1 MRREKGPVF
10 GPLAPFVGSRVAH
23 VTACSKFST
32 GRTKKEFIP
41 KLQESI
47 QYFYKYYQELNKD
60 KIKHDN

>member
-1 MRREKGPVF
+1 MYEEVF
-10 GPLAPFVGSRVAH
+10 GKPIDQLVILMAGEDGTMRAFI
-23 VTACSKFST
+23 KD
-32 GRTKKEFIP
+32 KKEFIP